1 MKLLRLFP
9 DQPKLHF
16 VRYRHIA
23 VGLSIAVILAAFVL
37 LFTRGLNFG
46 IDFKGGIAM
55 EVTTSGPA
63 DVSGLREQ
71 LGGLNLGEVTIQQ
84 FGAADDVLI
93 RVSQPKDAPEGTDQ
107 IIVGKI
113 KAALGDKVQYQ
124 KVDIVGPQVSGEL
137 VNQGVIAVV
146 LAVCLMFV
154 YIAFRFE
161 WQFGLGA
168 VLGLAHDVLAT
179 VFVFSVFQLEFD
191 LTTIAAL
198 LTIIGYSMND
208 KVVVFDRMR
217 ENLRKYKKMDLGE
230 VIDLSVNETLSRT
243 LMTALTTLI
252 ALVSLF
258 VFGGEVVRIFTF
270 TMIFGVFVGTY
281 SSIYIGAPVLMAI
294 GVKRDWS
301 GNAKKPAAD
310 AAKPAKSPK
319 KA

>member
-1 MKLLRLFP
+1 MRLLRLFP
-9 DQPKLHF
+9 DQPRLHY

-23 VGLSIAVILAAFVL
+23 VGLSIVVMVAALVL

-63 DVSGLREQ
+63 DVTKLREQ
-71 LGGLNLGEVTIQQ
+71 LGRLGLGEVTIQQ

-93 RVSQPKDAPEGTDQ
+93 RVSQPQNATSGTDQ
-107 IIVGKI
+107 IIVAKI
-113 KAALGDKVQYQ
+113 KAELGNTVQYQ

-137 VNQGVIAVV
+137 VNQGVVAVV

-217 ENLRKYKKMDLGE
+217 ENLRKYKKMELGE
-230 VIDLSVNETLSRT
+230 VIDLSINETLSRT
-243 LMTALTTLI
+243 MMTAATTLI

-301 GNAKKPAAD
+301 GNAKKPGAEAP
-310 AAKPAKSPK
+310 KTPK